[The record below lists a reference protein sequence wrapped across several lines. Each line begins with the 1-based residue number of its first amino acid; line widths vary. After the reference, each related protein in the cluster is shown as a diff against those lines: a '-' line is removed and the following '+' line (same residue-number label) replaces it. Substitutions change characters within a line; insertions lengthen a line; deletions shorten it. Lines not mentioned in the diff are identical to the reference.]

1 MICLRRFQNT
11 NHKTQMNFTIVM
23 TTLEC
28 KLEHSSKPAT
38 VYKPTLSVTHITICT
53 TINKKQQAKT

>member
-38 VYKPTLSVTHITICT
+38 VYKPTLSVNYNTLQYTL
-53 TINKKQQAKT
+53 Q